1 MRRSLA
7 VSEPTFDLGD
17 LHGLVAVVTGA
28 SSGIGAACVRAMAL
42 QGATVICA
50 DLSEPSD
57 SHSAETS
64 FIRVRCDVSA
74 EGDVGLLAEE
84 AARHGG
90 ADILVNCAGI
100 GSTTDTVGTDSD
112 TWDRVFAVNSR
123 GTFLTCRALLPQMI
137 ESGRGS
143 IVNIASVAGLVG
155 LRDRAAYCASKGA
168 VIALTRAIAVDHV
181 SKGIR
186 CNAVCPGTVDSPW
199 VHRLVDDTG
208 TSIDELRR
216 RQPMGRLGTAEEI
229 ASTVLFLAGPR
240 SSFTT
245 GSIITVD
252 GGLTAA

>member
-1 MRRSLA
+1 MSESSL
-7 VSEPTFDLGD
+7 DGGD

-28 SSGIGAACVRAMAL
+28 ASGIGAACVRAMAL

-50 DLSEPSD
+50 DVLEPED
-57 SHSAETS
+57 SRWPETS
-64 FIRVRCDVSA
+64 LIRVQCDVSA
-74 EGDVGLLAEE
+74 EDDVALLAEE
-84 AARHGG
+84 AAQHGG

-181 SKGIR
+181 SQGIR

-199 VHRLVDDTG
+199 VHRLVEEVGISLDG
-208 TSIDELRR
+208 LRA
-216 RQPMGRLGTAEEI
+216 RQPMGRLGTADEI
-229 ASTVLFLAGPR
+229 AATVAFLAGPR

-245 GSIITVD
+245 GAVITVD

>member
-1 MRRSLA
+1 MPGVVA
-7 VSEPTFDLGD
+7 VSELSIEVGD

-28 SSGIGAACVRAMAL
+28 ASGIGAACVRAMAL
-42 QGATVICA
+42 QGAKVICA
-50 DLSEPSD
+50 DVLEPED
-57 SHSAETS
+57 SRWPATS
-64 FIRVRCDVSA
+64 LTRVRCDVSA
-74 EGDVGLLAEE
+74 EDDVSRLAEE

-100 GSTTDTVGTDSD
+100 GSTTDTIGTDSD

-137 ESGRGS
+137 ANGRGS

-181 SKGIR
+181 SQGIR
-186 CNAVCPGTVDSPW
+186 SNAVCPGTVDSPW
-199 VHRLVDDTG
+199 VHRLVEEVGISLDG
-208 TSIDELRR
+208 LRA
-216 RQPMGRLGTAEEI
+216 RQPMGRLGTADEI
-229 ASTVLFLAGPR
+229 AAMVAFLAGPR

-245 GSIITVD
+245 GAVITVD